1 MLGGGSERGRRGG
14 RDGRVMSRTREG
26 GSGSQDGVEDGG
38 EGEGAIC
45 WGGGTPMGRGAP
57 PG

>member
-1 MLGGGSERGRRGG
+1 MGGEVEERWAGDEPHEGGGE
-14 RDGRVMSRTREG
+14 
-26 GSGSQDGVEDGG
+26 GSGSRHGVEDGG